1 MLNLIV
7 VKDYDEMSLVS
18 ANWLADEINK
28 DPSLVLGLA
37 TGGTPEG
44 LYANLIKMYK
54 KGSLDF
60 SSIKTFNLDEYVSLP
75 RENESSYYTYM
86 HNHLFD
92 HVNLNPNNIH
102 LMDGNVTNLTIE
114 RQRYDQLI
122 LDKGGIDIQ
131 LLGVG
136 VNGHIGFN
144 EPDSTLKIDVHV
156 TRLAK
161 ETISAN
167 ARYFNSITEVPK
179 FSLTMGIGSI
189 LRAKKIILIA
199 DGEHKAKAIKDL
211 FRSEVIDPLK
221 PVTFLRLHPDVTVII
236 DEKAAKEIEL

>member
-1 MLNLIV
+1 MINLVV

-18 ANWLADEINK
+18 ANWLADEIRAN
-28 DPSLVLGLA
+28 PSLVLGLA

-54 KGSLDF
+54 NDKLDF
-60 SSIKTFNLDEYVSLP
+60 SSIRTFNLDEYVSLP

-92 HVNLNPNNIH
+92 HVNLDPSNIH

-122 LDKGGIDIQ
+122 VDEGGIDIQ

-161 ETISAN
+161 ETINAN
-167 ARYFNSITEVPK
+167 SRYFNSITEVPK

-199 DGEHKAKAIKDL
+199 DGEHKANAIKDL
-211 FRSEVIDPLK
+211 FQTEVIDPQK

>member
-1 MLNLIV
+1 MINLIV
-7 VKDYDEMSLVS
+7 VRDYDEMSLVS
-18 ANWLADEINK
+18 ANWLADEIK
-28 DPSLVLGLA
+28 EDPNLVLGLA

-44 LYANLIKMYK
+44 LYANLINMHK
-54 KGSLDF
+54 KDGLDF
-60 SSIKTFNLDEYVSLP
+60 SKVTTFNLDEYVSLP

-86 HNHLFD
+86 HKHLFD
-92 HVNLNPNNIH
+92 HVNLDRNNIH

-122 LDKGGIDIQ
+122 LDKGGIDVQ

-144 EPDSTLKIDVHV
+144 EPNSTLKIDVHV

-161 ETISAN
+161 ETIDAN

-211 FRSEVIDPLK
+211 FHTEVIDPQK
-221 PVTFLRLHPDVTVII
+221 PVTLLRLHPDVTVII
-236 DEKAAKEIEL
+236 DQKAAKEIEL